1 MSAQPTQA
9 KASAAVEPMT
19 LAFDVTVTAVQEL
32 SPNFRRITF
41 GGYSLRDFGVAGGDT
56 LDLRVKLMIPSF
68 DAAGQ
73 QIPLPPF
80 KMEEAGWYQ
89 EWLAMDPSVRGDMR
103 TYTVRS
109 ERLDAVYPRDRHRLR
124 HALRRRRTRRTCCQ
138 LALAA
143 KPGGDA
149 ITIIGPNNRA
159 AQCTTAGAY
168 GGIEWRPGLAQRVL
182 LAGDETAVPAIS
194 AILESLPADMTGHAF
209 LEVPEAGDFQDIS
222 TEADIEITWLAR
234 GAAIGRS
241 RPPHGE
247 LLKEAV
253 AKAVPVPGWVGI
265 KAQAPPPDPSPKTST
280 WTRTSSG
287 KPPQRMDTAAIEAS
301 KNPTLPAGALP
312 FYAWIAGEAF
322 VIKEMRR
329 YLVRDVGIDRK
340 QVAFMGYWR
349 RGKAEAKSVLLVR
362 RSGWVAARW
371 PSSAC
376 CSFVALTHAA
386 GCPPSAPS
394 LRHLPTLSHFPRVW
408 GGRRSLTSLGFG
420 GATLSHF
427 PLACSLWVGSGVTG
441 GGG

>member
-41 GGYSLRDFGVAGGDT
+41 GGYCLRDFGVAGDT
-56 LDLRVKLMIPSF
+56 LDLRVKLMIPSID
-68 DAAGQ
+68 DAGRI
-73 QIPLPPF
+73 IPLPTF
-80 KMEEAGWYQ
+80 TMEEAGWYQ
-89 EWLAMDPSVRGDMR
+89 EWLAMDPAVRGSMR

-109 ERLDAVYPRDRHRLR
+109 ERLDAVYPEIDIDFVMHFDD
-124 HALRRRRTRRTCCQ
+124 AGNGGPAANWAAT
-138 LALAA
+138 A
-143 KPGGDA
+143 KPGDA
-149 ITIIGPNNRA
+149 LTIIGPNNRA

-168 GGIEWRPGLAQRVL
+168 GGIEWRPGLAQRIL

-209 LEVPEAGDFQDIS
+209 LEVPSAADFQDIS
-222 TEADIEITWLAR
+222 TAADIQITWLAR

-241 RPPHGE
+241 RPHGE

-253 AKAVPVPGWVGI
+253 AKAVPVPGWVGLKGAGSAAGPEPEDVNVDQDI
-265 KAQAPPPDPSPKTST
+265 LWET
-280 WTRTSSG
+280 
-287 KPPQRMDTAAIEAS
+287 PQRMDAAAIEAT

-349 RGKAEAKSVLLVR
+349 RGKAE
-362 RSGWVAARW
+362 G
-371 PSSAC
+371 
-376 CSFVALTHAA
+376 
-386 GCPPSAPS
+386 
-394 LRHLPTLSHFPRVW
+394 
-408 GGRRSLTSLGFG
+408 
-420 GATLSHF
+420 
-427 PLACSLWVGSGVTG
+427 
-441 GGG
+441 